1 MTTRKRV
8 ITVKRRDKILLLL
21 FHFVNLMRRSES
33 DTLVRLKKKSFVAL
47 GNLENVMLTIS
58 IGSSA
63 LFSELVT
70 LRMAHKVD
78 EMEEQQQNFIFM
90 NNFFEYCRLFFH
102 LLKYYLCLRS
112 FIDA

>member
-21 FHFVNLMRRSES
+21 FHFVNFMRRSES

-47 GNLENVMLTIS
+47 ENLENVMLTIS

-70 LRMAHKVD
+70 LRMAH
-78 EMEEQQQNFIFM
+78 
-90 NNFFEYCRLFFH
+90 
-102 LLKYYLCLRS
+102 
-112 FIDA
+112 